1 VHSPA
6 TIPLK
11 RASAWRLAAVT
22 CTLAWICACT
32 NAPVRIESGA
42 LMGRVDGPTD
52 GLIIAAVDNESAPFV
67 GRSGSTPRGY
77 DGITVY
83 GPTAD
88 ARNVMHSLEVDY
100 GLRELSAWP
109 IESLHLHCAV
119 LAPPEGADR
128 AALLAKLSQD
138 PRVKLAQPLQTFA
151 TRTQNYNDPYVS
163 LQRGFQE
170 MNVAEAHPW
179 SRGDGVRIA
188 IIDTGVDI
196 LHKDLQGNIAAAAN
210 FVDSDTEQFRR
221 DRHGTEMAG
230 VIAAVANNREGIV
243 GIAPESRILAYK
255 ACWQLS
261 ADADAARCNSY
272 TLAQALVA
280 AFDAHAQAI
289 NLSIAGPDDPLLHSL
304 IQEGL
309 RRGIVFVAAAAPG
322 ERETPSLFH
331 QPGVIEVA
339 GAENRST
346 DSSLLYAPSH
356 EILTLTPG
364 SHYDFASGDS
374 IATAEITG
382 VVSLLLAKNR
392 GLTAAALQDL
402 LRESG
407 VRLNENGRVD
417 ACVAVIAVVHSG
429 SCRPAADIEHRLAEG
444 QNRYA
449 PN

>member
-1 VHSPA
+1 
-6 TIPLK
+6 
-11 RASAWRLAAVT
+11 
-22 CTLAWICACT
+22 
-32 NAPVRIESGA
+32 VRIEPGA
-42 LMGRVDGPTD
+42 LMGRVGAPDDGA
-52 GLIIAAVDNESAPFV
+52 IIVAVDNESVPFV

-88 ARNVMHSLEVDY
+88 ARHLMHSLEVDY

-119 LAPPEGADR
+119 LAPAVGIDR
-128 AALLAKLSQD
+128 AALLEKLSRD
-138 PRVKLAQPLQTFA
+138 PRIKLAQPLQTFA
-151 TRTQNYNDPYVS
+151 TRTQSYNDPYVS

-188 IIDTGVDI
+188 LIDTGVDI
-196 LHKDLQGNIAAAAN
+196 LHKDLRGNIVAAAN

-243 GIAPESRILAYK
+243 GIAPGSRILAYK

-261 ADADAARCNSY
+261 PDADAARCNSY

-322 ERETPSLFH
+322 DRETSSLFH

-339 GAENRST
+339 GSENRST
-346 DSSLLYAPSH
+346 DSSLLHAPSH

-382 VVSLLLAKNR
+382 VVSLMLAKNH
-392 GLTAAALQDL
+392 GISPAALQDL

-407 VRLNENGRVD
+407 VRSSENDGVD
-417 ACVAVIAVVHSG
+417 ACLAVVAVMHGG
-429 SCRPAADIEHRLAEG
+429 SCKPAGDIEHGPAVG
-444 QNRYA
+444 QNR
-449 PN
+449 PPPH